1 MGEES
6 AERGMRN
13 WERMAFLLT
22 QKIYHAMTLN
32 NNDVAQKLK
41 GIICNKLP
49 SVIGYLKEVH
59 RVGQA
64 EEKAVPAESVRYREK
79 VFMKLK

>member
-6 AERGMRN
+6 AERGTSS
-13 WERMAFLLT
+13 WGRMAFLLT
-22 QKIYHAMTLN
+22 QKVYHAMTLSN
-32 NNDVAQKLK
+32 NEVTQKLN
-41 GIICNKLP
+41 GIICKKLP

-59 RVGQA
+59 QVGQA
-64 EEKAVPAESVRYREK
+64 EEKTVPAESVRYREK